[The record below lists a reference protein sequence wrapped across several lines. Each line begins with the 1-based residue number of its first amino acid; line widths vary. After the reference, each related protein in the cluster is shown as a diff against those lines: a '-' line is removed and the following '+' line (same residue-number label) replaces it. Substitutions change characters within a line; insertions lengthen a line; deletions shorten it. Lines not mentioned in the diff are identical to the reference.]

1 MGFLKDWFSL
11 GQTAPQNS
19 YQPAGGGIIVNTP
32 EELAQALQTG
42 NLSRSGKAVTPENA
56 MRVAAVYACVRIISG
71 AVATMPL
78 NIMKR
83 TDARTREDASDQKIW
98 EVLRRKPNGWQKPAQ
113 FRRMMQAHVL
123 LRGNAY
129 AVKTYYRGNVVELIP
144 LNPDR
149 VEVVQNDNMT
159 LEYILTRKDGGKVKF
174 QQKDILHL
182 MGLSLDGVRG
192 VTPIAYAREA
202 IGLSLSMEEH
212 GSTVFRNGAQVG
224 GILSTDKPLNA
235 ESVGRLKESID
246 EYRAD
251 GDRAMKIMVLENGL
265 KYESMTMTQEDA
277 QWLEGRKFSRSD
289 IAMFFGVPP
298 HMIGD
303 TEKST
308 SWGTGIEQQSQGFVT
323 YTLEDH
329 LTMWEESVTI
339 DCITDPKIY
348 AKFNRA
354 ALVRGDIKSRWE
366 AHVKALQWGVSSPNE
381 IRAIEDQNPR
391 DDGDVYYDPPNT
403 AGGMDKENADDPT
416 QAS

>member
-1 MGFLKDWFSL
+1 MGFIKDWFSL
-11 GQTAPQNS
+11 GQTVPQNS
-19 YQPAGGGIIVNTP
+19 FQPMGGGIIINTP
-32 EELAQALQTG
+32 EELAEAVKSG

-78 NIMKR
+78 NIMRR
-83 TDARTREDASDQKIW
+83 TDARTREDASNQKIW
-98 EVLRRKPNGWQKPAQ
+98 DVLRRKPNGWQKPAQ

-159 LEYILTRKDGGKVKF
+159 LEYILTRKDGRKVKF

-303 TEKST
+303 TEKAT

-329 LTMWEESVTI
+329 LTMWEESITI
-339 DCITDPKIY
+339 DCISDPLIY

-354 ALVRGDIKSRWE
+354 ALVRGDIKARWE

-391 DDGDVYYDPPNT
+391 EDGDVYYDPPNT
-403 AGGMDKENADDPT
+403 AGGMDKENTDDPT
-416 QAS
+416 QDS